1 MNLFQFFTEKY
12 TEKKLTGFLLVIGL
26 LGIMLI
32 SADDIFPEQKVADNQ
47 VISTVEFKHQLEK
60 ELTDILSSIDGAG
73 TVKVMI
79 TLESG
84 QENIYAWQE
93 KTTKDQQSSADELKK
108 TSEKYMYENTIVL
121 IDDGS
126 QKKALVEKIV
136 EPVIKGVVI
145 VSPGADDI
153 SVVSDITN
161 AVGVALNITS
171 NRICVIKMK

>member
-1 MNLFQFFTEKY
+1 MEFFK
-12 TEKKLTGFLLVIGL
+12 
-26 LGIMLI
+26 
-32 SADDIFPEQKVADNQ
+32 
-47 VISTVEFKHQLEK
+47 
-60 ELTDILSSIDGAG
+60 
-73 TVKVMI
+73 
-79 TLESG
+79 
-84 QENIYAWQE
+84 

-108 TSEKYMYENTIVL
+108 TSEKYMYENEIVL

>member
-1 MNLFQFFTEKY
+1 MNLFQELLEKY
-12 TEKKLTGFLLVIGL
+12 TDKKATGLLIFIGL
-26 LGIMLI
+26 LGIILI
-32 SADDIFPEQKVADNQ
+32 SGDEIFQTHNIAEVDSVSSAEYKY
-47 VISTVEFKHQLEK
+47 QLEE
-60 ELTDILSSIDGAG
+60 ELTDILSSINGAG

-93 KTTKDQQSSADELKK
+93 KTTTDRQSSADKTQR
-108 TSEKYMYENTIVL
+108 TSEKHMFENEIVL

-126 QKKALVEKIV
+126 QKKALVEKTV
-136 EPVIKGVVI
+136 EPVVKGVI
-145 VSPGADDI
+145 VVSSGADDI

-161 AVGVALNITS
+161 AVSVALNITS